1 MTDHVYNEMRKKV
14 DIPSLTKKEFTVSE
28 VDNNIHRH
36 LGSRQLIHLTAEEV
50 NEVLDECDV
59 PLPEFLFRYGNNETS
74 YDPTPYID
82 VTEWYGTSDYLGSS
96 NVFIPTLNY
105 FGHVKTNRAE
115 FFMNVFNGRNADIHI
130 GIIQKKINKVKPEDL
145 PSGNFEFG
153 FNAPGKIPYT
163 VFDET
168 RYNPKASINKYLFR
182 FPVLSINVPYEYYS
196 IQDIP
201 ENIYTWDI
209 DSNEYRFA
217 DKSTEK
223 VMTMFDDICRN
234 GIQMPLFMQIAQGKI
249 VSASDDNYIALL
261 IAQYLKLPSIPVTLY
276 MMKNTSE
283 SKLLQSL
290 RHCDVVNSYI
300 DDYNVGSEEW
310 CMATDLCFPYMIFF
324 DSRYASREGK
334 TITIGDRSVFEPAYR
349 ADKDREVVPM
359 EEMNQTDEYLY
370 AIPQEGEKA
379 KVEERSEDDIAVE
392 ELHAKL
398 RAEAEAKADET
409 LVSYLKKIGID
420 LDSEE

>member
-1 MTDHVYNEMRKKV
+1 MDHVYNEMIKKV
-14 DIPSLTKKEFTVSE
+14 AIPSLSKKEFTVTD

-36 LGSRQLIHLTAEEV
+36 LASRQLIHLTSDEV
-50 NEVLDECDV
+50 NTVLDECDV

-74 YDPTPYID
+74 YDPTPYIG
-82 VTEWYGTSDYLGSS
+82 VTDWYGTSDYLGSS

-115 FFMNVFNGRNADIHI
+115 FFMNVFNGRYADIPI
-130 GIIQKKINKVKPEDL
+130 NIIQGKISKIQFEDL
-145 PSGNFEFG
+145 PSENFA
-153 FNAPGKIPYT
+153 FNVKTPANVVYT

-182 FPVLSINVPYEYYS
+182 FPVLSINIPYEYYS
-196 IQDIP
+196 IQNIP

-209 DSNEYRFA
+209 DNNEYRFA
-217 DKSTEK
+217 NKSTHEILA
-223 VMTMFDDICRN
+223 MFDDICEN
-234 GIQMPLFMQIAQGKI
+234 GIQTPLFMQISQGKI

-300 DDYNVGSEEW
+300 DDYNVGAEEW
-310 CMATDLCFPYMIFF
+310 GMATDLCFPYMVFF

-334 TITIGDRSVFEPAYR
+334 TITIGERSIFEPAYR

-359 EEMNQTDEYLY
+359 DEMNKTDEYLY
-370 AIPQEGEKA
+370 AIPQDGEKS
-379 KVEERSEDDIAVE
+379 KVEERSEDETSLE

-409 LVSYLKKIGID
+409 LVSYLKEIGIN